1 MNTIIRLLFLLP
13 ISLSAVAAQEL
24 FQAQQLEQ
32 AGQIETAFKLYLQ
45 ALEKNPEQGPAIA
58 GLVRT
63 GVILKKF
70 DTLLVVLE
78 RLKPVAR
85 NQLDI
90 ELGIIEALFGLR
102 RRSEAISR
110 LERLLRSAPDR
121 VMAAADLLIRVHEYA
136 LATRYLEPQV
146 TNRFN
151 PQLTDRLLTL
161 YEQMGRFNAA
171 ATLIVQLVN
180 TDTSLQSDVTR
191 YILQNLDRLRI
202 WGRKAGRQNLLAELD
217 KIRNP
222 LLRVRARTQL
232 LLGADRENDAARE
245 LLNAHQAG
253 ILSGTEL
260 HQLAREW
267 EQAGQYQA
275 ALIIYQQLGR
285 LADAART
292 LRFQGKTETAL
303 KLLHSDTTPD
313 GLFEYAELLRQE
325 KNDFR
330 TAAAVYRR
338 LLRLR
343 PNDRNAQLGLVAA
356 FIGSGQL
363 DSARNFI
370 EQLNPPDDRVLFLRA
385 KILFYQEKFDSLAP
399 VIEEFSRRYGDSPL
413 FNDLLELNIL
423 TLSSSRRELA
433 AIMFTLETGNYQEA
447 YRQAARLRSGDELTA
462 QQALI
467 ITSEI
472 FSRQHQ
478 YQSAIAVLDTLIK
491 IFPKGE
497 LAPAALFRQ
506 LEICQTGL
514 NDTDRAQRIA
524 EQLIQEYPTS
534 LYAPL
539 ARQRINRES
548 SIPSGTLH

>member
-121 VMAAADLLIRVHEYA
+121 VTAAADLLIRVHEYA

-146 TNRFN
+146 KSRFN

-171 ATLIVQLVN
+171 ATLIVELVN

-191 YILQNLDRLRI
+191 YLLQNLDRLRI

-275 ALIIYQQLGR
+275 ALIIYQQLGWR
-285 LADAART
+285 ADAART

-303 KLLHSDTTPD
+303 KLLQSDTTPD

-343 PNDRNAQLGLVAA
+343 PNDRNARLGLVAA

-385 KILFYQEKFDSLAP
+385 KILLYQEKFDSLAP

-423 TLSSSRRELA
+423 TLSSSKRELA
-433 AIMFTLETGNYQEA
+433 AIMFTLETGDYQEA
-447 YRQAARLRSGDELTA
+447 YRQAARLRSGDELTV
-462 QQALI
+462 QQTLL

-478 YQSAIAVLDTLIK
+478 
-491 IFPKGE
+491 
-497 LAPAALFRQ
+497 
-506 LEICQTGL
+506 
-514 NDTDRAQRIA
+514 
-524 EQLIQEYPTS
+524 
-534 LYAPL
+534 
-539 ARQRINRES
+539 
-548 SIPSGTLH
+548 